1 MKKYVIALCIS
12 VMPFVLSASDLMYIL
27 EKSWKVINLNE
38 AYKENPD
45 IDGSGVNLGI
55 IDSAFATTH
64 PSLAGKDVELV
75 NGISSRLEQ
84 HGTHVAG
91 IAIGAMKG
99 DSNPH
104 GIAYNG
110 KYYGLGKQNPSLSY
124 TGNLY
129 EDVKNWNVKIINNS
143 WVATWYPLNN
153 RYYGD
158 SGYAVIDTNNG
169 AVSADYYFN
178 TLLEWRINQEATST
192 GRRAPHDTLHLI
204 RLSKEKDIL
213 NVMAAGNEGK
223 ITPAATAV
231 APSYDEDVR
240 AWLVV
245 GALDAQGITI
255 DERTKHMT
263 IMSGKCPNGSG
274 GFSNAECNGAAS
286 FSNAFK
292 GAALYAITAPGS
304 QIDSANANFGT
315 GQSPTSY
322 CQDKNGTSTDEFCA
336 MSGTSQATPMVSGVA
351 MLVQQK
357 FGFLGGSQLAD
368 VLLTTANN
376 NFTAPKLTIKYMPTQ
391 SGGTSYNIIYIDNEP
406 PMKNGKID
414 REQVKADLKKLGY
427 TDSEIDKMFRNL
439 SKTNQAHDDAE
450 AIIKLSK
457 EEVFGQGILD
467 VQKALK
473 GLARLD
479 VNRMN
484 KNSVEH
490 FEGENQAFYTI
501 DTKGLSGEFSNN
513 IDQRLWEDK
522 WHIEGAWNSPKEE
535 LKDIKKAGLIKTGQ
549 GKLTLSGANN
559 TYEGSTR
566 VLQGVLEVAQNSK
579 LSKSN
584 AYAEGSGVFSL
595 KGEVSN
601 NLTAKNGGLA
611 QLSGV
616 AKVGGTATAE
626 SSGIVQI
633 LDSGTIMGGITA
645 KDSGVIQLGKVESG
659 TNTSGAK
666 LATSSIT
673 LQNGGILAGAGT
685 IEKGSEIS
693 TNSQVKNESGI
704 VMAGF
709 GAAPITSLTQN
720 TLTIKGSYTQDSN
733 AKLQIA
739 FSGSLNSKLE
749 ATSYDIKGGTLE
761 FVPIYSGEGS
771 LLTAGKTIYLNLGS
785 LKDHTNKF
793 DTILPKSNNVL
804 DFIYDHTKQTL
815 STTLKNDAFSPSG
828 SGDSSMG
835 DVIKDIFQDPSLSK
849 DYQDYFGAITN
860 ANSSSYQASIDSL
873 AENAPLDSVQDSF
886 NSQQSLGFSSL
897 SFALTPMQDMPSY
910 NALRAYKR
918 SVKVAS
924 VDNALSGKILADI
937 LSLTQNAK
945 QQMIM
950 NANYTLFSHKSY
962 KASSTGTS
970 FHYKNRLSNSL
981 LLGGFLD
988 YAYVGAN
995 HTYTQRNSHTFT
1007 LGGSGIYDFKHFSIL
1022 GSASVG
1028 MGLNTTNKTI
1038 IGGQN
1043 YNINA
1048 DYNTTILYIQ
1058 GGVSKDFQVSKVVFK
1073 PMMLLS
1079 YSGVMQGA
1087 YKESGEVFAR
1097 ANSASMYNTF
1107 GTSLGLHI
1115 GYTLPLE
1122 SLHFSFS
1129 GFGFYNVRFVDSV
1142 EAKSS
1147 FSDFANSSFTQKAML
1162 DTHSF
1167 YGGVNAQMQYKDYFG
1182 RFGLSSEVSGAY
1194 TLLNI
1199 NASVGMN
1206 F

>member
-1 MKKYVIALCIS
+1 
-12 VMPFVLSASDLMYIL
+12 MPFVLSASDLMYIL

-55 IDSAFATTH
+55 IDSAFSTTH

-153 RYYGD
+153 RYYAD
-158 SGYAVIDTNNG
+158 SGYAVIDKNSG

-192 GRRAPHDTLHLI
+192 GRRTPHDTLHLI

-231 APSYDEDVR
+231 APSYDEAVR

-255 DERTKHMT
+255 DEKTKHIT
-263 IMSGKCPNGSG
+263 IMSGKCPSAQ
-274 GFSNAECNGAAS
+274 AECNGAAT

-304 QIDSANANFGT
+304 NIDSANANFSSAGGNNT
-315 GQSPTSY
+315 AA
-322 CQDKNGTSTDEFCA
+322 CDDKNKEQFCA
-336 MSGTSQATPMVSGVA
+336 MSGTSQATPMVSGAA

-357 FGFLGGSQLAD
+357 FGFLGGAQLAD

-376 NFTAPKLTIKYMPTQ
+376 NFTAPKITIKAMPTP
-391 SGGTSYNIIYIDNEP
+391 SGSYTSYNIIYIDNEP

-427 TDSEIDKMFRNL
+427 TESEITKMFNNL
-439 SKTNQAHDDAE
+439 SKTDQAHDDAE

-479 VNRMN
+479 VNRMG

-490 FEGENQAFYTI
+490 FEGENQAFYAI
-501 DTKGLSGEFSNN
+501 DTKGLSGEFSND

-522 WHIEGAWNSPKEE
+522 WHTEGAWNSPKEE
-535 LKDIKKAGLIKTGQ
+535 LQHIKKAGLIKVGA
-549 GKLTLSGANN
+549 GKLTLSGTN
-559 TYEGSTR
+559 TYQGATR
-566 VLQGVLEVAQNSK
+566 VLQGVLE
-579 LSKSN
+579 LSKSGKLVKSNTYAENAGVLLLSGGVIEKN
-584 AYAEGSGVFSL
+584 AYA
-595 KGEVSN
+595 KD
-601 NLTAKNGGLA
+601 
-611 QLSGV
+611 
-616 AKVGGTATAE
+616 
-626 SSGIVQI
+626 SGIVHI
-633 LDSGTIMGGITA
+633 ENSATIKGTTYAENG
-645 KDSGVIQLGKVESG
+645 GVIQLGSVING
-659 TNTSGAK
+659 TNTSGAT
-666 LATSSIT
+666 LATSSVKLT
-673 LQNGGILAGAGT
+673 NGGILAGSGT
-685 IEKGSEIS
+685 IAAGSETQAS
-693 TNSQVKNESGI
+693 TSKVENLGGV

-709 GAAPITSLTQN
+709 GAAPITSLSQN
-720 TLTIKGSYTQDSN
+720 TLTINGSYTQDSS

-739 FSGSLNSKLE
+739 FSGNLNSKLE
-749 ATSYDIKGGTLE
+749 ANSYDIQGGTLE

-771 LLTAGKTIYLNLGS
+771 LLTAGKTIYLDLGS

-804 DFIYDHTKQTL
+804 NFTYNHAEQTL
-815 STTLKNDAFSPSG
+815 STALRDDAFKP
-828 SGDSSMG
+828 SGDSTMSETL
-835 DVIKDIFQDPSLSK
+835 KDIFQDSSLSK

-860 ANSSSYQASIDSL
+860 AASPLYQASLDSL
-873 AENAPLDSVQDSF
+873 AENAPLQ
-886 NSQQSLGFSSL
+886 
-897 SFALTPMQDMPSY
+897 AMQDTLTLQESLIVNSLAFLADSAIASPTP
-910 NALRAYKR
+910 LAYRKLPR
-918 SVKVAS
+918 LAAVAGT
-924 VDNALSGKILADI
+924 NMLQTKLLADI
-937 LSLTQNAK
+937 ASSFGAK
-945 QQMIM
+945 K
-950 NANYTLFSHKSY
+950 NEVSFSTNYTHFAHSSY
-962 KASSTGTS
+962 RSNAISTTIQAKRTMS
-970 FHYKNRLSNSL
+970 DSL
-981 LLGGFLD
+981 IIGGFLD
-988 YAYVGAN
+988 FTHNQAK
-995 HTYTQRNSHTFT
+995 HTYTQASANAFS
-1007 LGGSGIYDFKHFSIL
+1007 LGGSAIWDLKHISVISALSAGLGANSTTRSIIASPQSLQSSFMQYLLNAQVGIARDFAIKS
-1022 GSASVG
+1022 
-1028 MGLNTTNKTI
+1028 
-1038 IGGQN
+1038 
-1043 YNINA
+1043 
-1048 DYNTTILYIQ
+1048 
-1058 GGVSKDFQVSKVVFK
+1058 VVFK
-1073 PMMLLS
+1073 PMALLNYSLVAQGS
-1079 YSGVMQGA
+1079 YAEQG
-1087 YKESGEVFAR
+1087 GIFAR
-1097 ANSASMYNTF
+1097 SYASATYNTL
-1107 GTSLGLHI
+1107 GSSLGLHI
-1115 GYTLPLE
+1115 GYAKSLE
-1122 SLHFSFS
+1122 SIGFSIN
-1129 GFGFYNVRFVDSV
+1129 GFGFYTLRLLTNLQSQS
-1142 EAKSS
+1142 A
-1147 FSDFANSSFTQKAML
+1147 FSDFSHLWFSQNHQLSM
-1162 DTHSF
+1162 HGF
-1167 YGGVNAQMQYKDYFG
+1167 YGGLNAQINYKRYFARLGLASQVGADYY
-1182 RFGLSSEVSGAY
+1182 SINA
-1194 TLLNI
+1194 
-1199 NASVGMN
+1199 NASVGLY

>member
-1 MKKYVIALCIS
+1 MKKYVVAFCVGIAPL
-12 VMPFVLSASDLMYIL
+12 VLSASDLMYIL
-27 EKSWKVINLNE
+27 KKSWKLINLDE
-38 AYKENPD
+38 AYKENPG
-45 IDGSGVNLGI
+45 IDGSGVNLGV
-55 IDSAFATTH
+55 IDSAFSTNH
-64 PSLAGKDVELV
+64 PSLAGKDVGLV

-99 DSNPH
+99 DSDPH

-110 KYYGLGKQNPSLSY
+110 RYYGLGKQNPSLTY

-153 RYYGD
+153 RYYAD
-158 SGYAVIDTNNG
+158 SGYAVIDKNSGTI
-169 AVSADYYFN
+169 SADYYFN

-192 GRRAPHDTLHLI
+192 GRRTPHDTLHLI

-255 DERTKHMT
+255 DEKTKHIT
-263 IMSGKCPNGSG
+263 IMSGKCP
-274 GFSNAECNGAAS
+274 SNNQVECNGAAT

-304 QIDSANANFGT
+304 NIDSANANFSSAGGNNT
-315 GQSPTSY
+315 AACDG
-322 CQDKNGTSTDEFCA
+322 DNKEEFCA
-336 MSGTSQATPMVSGVA
+336 MSGTSQATPMVSGAA

-357 FGFLGGSQLAD
+357 FGFLGGAQLAD

-376 NFTAPKLTIKYMPTQ
+376 NFTAPKITIKAMPTS
-391 SGGTSYNIIYIDNEP
+391 SGKYTSFNIIYIDNEP

-414 REQVKADLKKLGY
+414 REQVKADLKKMGY
-427 TDSEIDKMFRNL
+427 TDDEIKKMFDNL
-439 SKTNQAHDDAE
+439 SKTSQDHDDTE

-522 WHIEGAWNSPKEE
+522 WHIDGAWNSPKEE
-535 LKDIKKAGLIKTGQ
+535 LKDIKKAGLIKVGA
-549 GKLTLSGANN
+549 GKLTLSGTN
-559 TYEGSTR
+559 TYQGATR
-566 VLQGVLEVAQNSK
+566 VLQGVLE
-579 LSKSN
+579 LSKSGKLVHSN
-584 AYAEGSGVFSL
+584 AYAESAGVL
-595 KGEVSN
+595 
-601 NLTAKNGGLA
+601 L
-611 QLSGV
+611 LSGGV
-616 AKVGGTATAE
+616 IEKNAY
-626 SSGIVQI
+626 
-633 LDSGTIMGGITA
+633 A
-645 KDSGVIQLGKVESG
+645 KDSGVVHIENTATIKGTTYADNGGVIQLGSVIGG
-659 TNTSGAK
+659 TNTNGATLSTSGVK
-666 LATSSIT
+666 LT
-673 LQNGGILAGAGT
+673 NGGILAGSGT
-685 IEKGSEIS
+685 IAAGSEIASS
-693 TNSQVKNESGI
+693 TSKVENLGGV

-709 GAAPITSLTQN
+709 GATPITSLTQN
-720 TLTIKGSYTQDSN
+720 TLTINGSYTQDSK
-733 AKLQIA
+733 ATLQIA

-749 ATSYDIKGGTLE
+749 ANSYDIKGGVLE
-761 FVPIYSGEGS
+761 FVPVYSGEGS

-785 LKDHTNKF
+785 LKDHTEKF

-804 DFIYDHTKQTL
+804 NFIYDHASQSL
-815 STTLKNDAFSPSG
+815 STTLRDDAFKPSG
-828 SGDSSMG
+828 SGDSTMG
-835 DVIKDIFQDPSLSK
+835 EVIKDIFQDPSLSK

-860 ANSSSYQASIDSL
+860 ANASLYQASIDSL

-886 NSQQSLGFSSL
+886 NAQQSLSLSSL
-897 SFALTPMQDMPSY
+897 SFALAPMQDMPRHS
-910 NALRAYKR
+910 ALKAYRR

-924 VDNALSGKILADI
+924 VDNTLSGKILSDI
-937 LSLTQNAK
+937 LSSTQNAK

-962 KASSTGTS
+962 KASSSGTS
-970 FHYKNRLSNSL
+970 FHYKNRINNSL

-988 YAYVGAN
+988 YAYVSAN

-1007 LGGSGIYDFKHFSIL
+1007 LGGSGIYDLKHFSIL

-1043 YNINA
+1043 YKIYA

-1058 GGVSKDFQVSKVVFK
+1058 GGVSKDFQVSKVIFK
-1073 PMMLLS
+1073 PMALLS

-1097 ANSASMYNTF
+1097 ANSASMHNTF

-1115 GYTLPLE
+1115 GYVLPLE
-1122 SLHFSFS
+1122 SWHFSFA

-1147 FSDFANSSFTQKAML
+1147 FNDFANSSFTQRAML
-1162 DTHSF
+1162 SAHSF

-1194 TLLNI
+1194 TLLNV

>member
-1 MKKYVIALCIS
+1 MKKYVVALCLGL
-12 VMPFVLSASDLMYIL
+12 MPFGLSASELMYIL
-27 EKSWKVINLNE
+27 RKSWKLINLDE
-38 AYKENPD
+38 AYKENPG
-45 IDGSGVNLGI
+45 IDGSGVNLGV
-55 IDSAFATTH
+55 IDRAFSTTH
-64 PSLAGKDVELV
+64 PSLAGKDVELI
-75 NGISSRLEQ
+75 NGSSSVLDQ

-99 DSNPH
+99 DSDPH
-104 GIAYNG
+104 GIAYKG

-153 RYYGD
+153 RYYAD
-158 SGYAVIDTNNG
+158 SGYAVIDKNNG

-255 DERTKHMT
+255 DEKTKHIT
-263 IMSGKCPNGSG
+263 IMSGKCSG
-274 GFSNAECNGAAS
+274 NRANECNGAAS
-286 FSNAFK
+286 YSNAFK

-304 QIDSANANFGT
+304 NIDSANANFSSAGGNNT
-315 GQSPTSY
+315 AACDG
-322 CQDKNGTSTDEFCA
+322 DNKEEFCA
-336 MSGTSQATPMVSGVA
+336 MSGTSQATPMVSGAA

-357 FGFLGGSQLAD
+357 FGFLGGAQLAD

-376 NFTAPKLTIKYMPTQ
+376 NYTAPKITIKSLPT
-391 SGGTSYNIIYIDNEP
+391 SKGGTSFNIIYIDNEP

-414 REQVKADLKKLGY
+414 RDKVRQDLKGLGY
-427 TDSEIDKMFRNL
+427 TESEITKMFNNL
-439 SKTNQAHDDAE
+439 SKTNQADDDAE

-522 WHIEGAWNSPKEE
+522 WHIDGAWNSPKEE
-535 LKDIKKAGLIKTGQ
+535 LKDIKKVGLIKTGQ

-559 TYEGSTR
+559 TYEGATR

-584 AYAEGSGVFSL
+584 AYAEGYGVFSL

-611 QLSGV
+611 QLSGT
-616 AKVGGTATAE
+616 AKVGKNAIAE
-626 SSGIVQI
+626 SGGIVQI
-633 LDSGTIMGGITA
+633 LDSGTIIGGITA
-645 KDSGVIQLGKVESG
+645 KDSGIIQLGKVESG
-659 TNTSGAK
+659 TNTSGAT

-685 IEKGSEIS
+685 IQAGSDVGVS
-693 TNSQVKNESGI
+693 SSQVKNESGI

-749 ATSYDIKGGTLE
+749 ATSYDIQGGTLE

-771 LLTAGKTIYLNLGS
+771 LLTAGKTIQLNLGS

-793 DTILPKSNNVL
+793 DTILPQSNNVL

-873 AENAPLDSVQDSF
+873 AENASLDSVQDSF

-1022 GSASVG
+1022 GTASVG

-1129 GFGFYNVRFVDSV
+1129 GFGFYNVRFVDFV

-1147 FSDFANSSFTQKAML
+1147 FSDFASSSFTQKAML